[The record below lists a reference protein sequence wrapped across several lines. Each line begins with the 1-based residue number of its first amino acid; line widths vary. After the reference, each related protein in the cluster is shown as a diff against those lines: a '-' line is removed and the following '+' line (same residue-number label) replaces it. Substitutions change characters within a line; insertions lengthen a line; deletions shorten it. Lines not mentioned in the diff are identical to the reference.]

1 MIGRILYRESCQGM
15 LDYVFGKEGMR
26 ILGYGNMYSQ
36 DISQKFFGKVLH
48 FQGQR
53 NATKNRY
60 AHITLNLPHGEHL
73 DDRTFHEVSKEYM
86 KQMGYGEQP
95 YVTVRH
101 NDTEHEHVHI
111 ITTNVTGSG
120 KVLGIFNS
128 FRRNIATQQ
137 YLEKKFGLSPSPC
150 TKQQRELP
158 LYRLPGLQFGMDPA
172 QGTKFYLQDVMN
184 SILQKHKVRS
194 FKELAKLIEP
204 YHIEIKQTKNKS
216 GRIGV
221 AFGLDNQKGYRTRF
235 INGSIVHPSL
245 SGPKLQNAFDANSK
259 SKLLPMHRKRLLKQI
274 GTTYGLFRAIRPHD
288 LVEVLKEYQDID
300 IKLDIKGDA
309 VMEYTIHDKSGY
321 VFTERELGPKIGM
334 EKRIDIFGNG
344 DGPTEIDTDSKQF
357 TLEVQKL
364 IKEEF
369 RTSYLNSPDRNGL
382 FSENIMARN
391 PMDILPHI
399 KTSKDYIFLERY
411 LPRNQK
417 KLLLEALKREFPT
430 VRDRLYQLEEKKE
443 KETLENKFRLIGRIL
458 ENGIFDV
465 GTEKGSVHRLFR
477 SLGVKY
483 QDNRLSFSNSNKH
496 TVPVR
501 LGDLPF
507 PKAMDAYISTGFV
520 RQNHMVMEMLTARNS
535 DIGPELTAS
544 SFFLPMVFPKLYE
557 AMAPMYRQQYESA
570 ALGSYL
576 KHAERMHAPYEK
588 SPKDYMA
595 LFNAKGFYFVKGKDG
610 FEVRSI
616 YTDHRASYP
625 LPKRTG
631 LYLNSIPD
639 VTATLLEQQTIING
653 HVKDGR
659 NDLKNLWAGHL
670 MERGMYDRAA
680 FMLTGEK
687 VYPNLHGWQAQHY
700 MDNGLRK
707 SINKALGRKS
717 TIEQN
722 QLLRKGVYAI
732 SSLLGNRAKGQE
744 EVFNGFRDELTDW
757 SKYRGKGISM

>member
-1 MIGRILYRESCQGM
+1 
-15 LDYVFGKEGMR
+15 
-26 ILGYGNMYSQ
+26 
-36 DISQKFFGKVLH
+36 
-48 FQGQR
+48 
-53 NATKNRY
+53 
-60 AHITLNLPHGEHL
+60 
-73 DDRTFHEVSKEYM
+73 
-86 KQMGYGEQP
+86 
-95 YVTVRH
+95 
-101 NDTEHEHVHI
+101 
-111 ITTNVTGSG
+111 
-120 KVLGIFNS
+120 
-128 FRRNIATQQ
+128 
-137 YLEKKFGLSPSPC
+137 
-150 TKQQRELP
+150 
-158 LYRLPGLQFGMDPA
+158 MDPA
-172 QGTKFYLQDVMN
+172 QGTKFYLQDVLN
-184 SILQKHKVRS
+184 SILQKYKVRS
-194 FKELAKLIEP
+194 FKELEKLIEP
-204 YHIEIKQTKNKS
+204 YHIEIKQTKNRS

-274 GTTYGLFRAIRPHD
+274 ETTYGLFKSIRPHD
-288 LVEVLKEYQDID
+288 LPEVIKEYQGID
-300 IKLDIKGDA
+300 IKLDIKGDDIKG
-309 VMEYTIHDKSGY
+309 YTIHDKSGY
-321 VFTERELGPKIGM
+321 AFKESELSPKIGM
-334 EKRIDIFGNG
+334 EKRLDIFGNG
-344 DGPTEIDTDSKQF
+344 DGPTEIDTDSNQF
-357 TLEVQKL
+357 ILEVQKL
-364 IKEEF
+364 IKEAF
-369 RTSYLNSPDRNGL
+369 RTSYLNSSDRNGL

-411 LPRNQK
+411 LPGNQK

-443 KETLENKFRLIGRIL
+443 KETLVNKFRLIGRIL

-465 GTEKGSVHRLFR
+465 GKEKGSVHRLFR

-483 QDNRLSFSNSNKH
+483 NDNRLSFSNSNKH
-496 TVPVR
+496 TVPVL

-507 PKAMDAYISTGFV
+507 PKAMDTYVSTGFV
-520 RQNHMVMEMLTARNS
+520 RQNHMVLEMLTARNS

-610 FEVRSI
+610 FEVKSV
-616 YTDHRASYP
+616 YTDHRTSCP
-625 LPKRTG
+625 LPKRTN

-639 VTATLLEQQTIING
+639 VTATLLEQRTVING
-653 HVKDGR
+653 LVSDGR

-670 MERGMYDRAA
+670 IERGMYDRAA

-687 VYPNLHGWQAQHY
+687 VYPNLHGWQAQHH

-707 SINKALGRKS
+707 SINKALERES

-722 QLLRKGVYAI
+722 RLLRKGVYAI

-744 EVFNGFRDELTDW
+744 EVYNGFKDEFTDW
-757 SKYRGKGISM
+757 SKYKGRGISM